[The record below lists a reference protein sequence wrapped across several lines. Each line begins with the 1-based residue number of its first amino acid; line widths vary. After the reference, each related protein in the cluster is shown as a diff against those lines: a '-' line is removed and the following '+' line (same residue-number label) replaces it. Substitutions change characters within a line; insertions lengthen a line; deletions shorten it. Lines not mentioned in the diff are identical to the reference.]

1 MSLRLAPLPSKPQSV
16 IIERWLPYNQVKRR
30 VIFQKTNETEPVM
43 VKPRNVIIQWE
54 APVVQIKKD
63 FKDLGIIRANP
74 AEYVARYGS
83 SLKSSKE
90 LPPVVLE
97 IKPPAGIILASD
109 YSGSLNN
116 VYELEGDV
124 SALKLI
130 DLDKE
135 GLSEYKNF
143 VQQVNQENPSSYSNS
158 YRVPS
163 SFSGNSSPPIEKLDG
178 LIEEIFSSIDYDNDG
193 KISGKISINNS

>member
-1 MSLRLAPLPSKPQSV
+1 
-16 IIERWLPYNQVKRR
+16 VKRR

-54 APVVQIKKD
+54 APVVQVKKD

-90 LPPVVLE
+90 LPPFVLE

-109 YSGSLNN
+109 YSESLNN

-130 DLDKE
+130 DLDRE

-143 VQQVNQENPSSYSNS
+143 VQQVNRENPSSCSNS
-158 YRVPS
+158 LRVPS

-193 KISGKISINNS
+193 KISGKISINSS